1 MKCTP
6 HIIEYTKI
14 RYSIREK
21 DKMSFGT
28 IESFSTQQNMELR
41 SWYWYDWANQAF
53 ALSVSTILAPALISR
68 YFDLATGGGSNVGGI
83 VITGD
88 SFYALVLGFSMMF
101 VAITSPIL
109 GAIADRVPI
118 KKKIIWVYTII
129 GIIFTAFMGL
139 APHFGEDSSFKYLA
153 FFFVMGQIGFS
164 GANTIYYAFMPYL
177 ADKENMDHVSSWG
190 YAYGFIGGSLI
201 LILHLLV
208 LSFAEN
214 SNWALSFVFVSTA
227 LWWLI
232 FALPFFKNTPEP
244 EIHNKVEYE
253 SIIDAVKNGFLEVKN
268 SFKEIKKYKQLAIF
282 LVAYLLFYDG
292 INTIG
297 GLAAAFAESVLRLS
311 QQMNFVLILL
321 VNVIAIPMSI
331 VGGKL
336 AMKFGTKRVLGWA
349 LGVYL
354 FTAIV
359 AIGFAPL
366 ELNDDYERY
375 DFQYQYNE
383 ESGQYELDTLYDR
396 GIKGWV
402 SKSGEGDEKFR
413 DAFMIFMIEG
423 KIEGIRW
430 QDSDIERNII
440 SVDEGRMLVVAM
452 ENNTDHRFSFYFM
465 GGKLNSEKSVG
476 DNHPTIIEG
485 GLLDFWPN
493 FLRDNIWSP
502 LNFGVNL
509 QWILLGTMVGMVMGT
524 AGAQARS
531 LFSMLVP
538 KTKTAE
544 FFGFFG
550 FMGKAAAV
558 FGPFIYALTA
568 SSMDSRVGLMSILL
582 VIVLGWILFPFIN
595 IEEGI
600 RVAKQVDDGTYMS
613 EDN

>member
-1 MKCTP
+1 
-6 HIIEYTKI
+6 
-14 RYSIREK
+14 
-21 DKMSFGT
+21 MSFGT
-28 IESFSTQQNMELR
+28 LENFSYQQNKELR
-41 SWYWYDWANQAF
+41 SWYWYDWANQSF
-53 ALSVSTILAPALISR
+53 ALTVSTILAPALISR
-68 YFDLATGGGSNVGGI
+68 YYDLATGGGSNLGGV

-88 SFYALVLGFSMMF
+88 SFYAIVLGFSMMF
-101 VAITSPIL
+101 VAITSPVL

-129 GIIFTAFMGL
+129 GIIFTALMGL
-139 APHFGEDSSFKYLA
+139 TPHLGEDSNFKYLA
-153 FFFVMGQIGFS
+153 LFFIMGQIGFS

-177 ADKENMDHVSSWG
+177 SDKENMDHVSSWG

-201 LILHLLV
+201 LILHLIV
-208 LSFAEN
+208 LEFAEN
-214 SNWALSFVFVSTA
+214 NNWALSFVFVSTA

-232 FALPFFKNTPEP
+232 FGLPFFKNTPEP
-244 EIHNKVEYE
+244 KIQNEVAYE
-253 SIIDAVKNGFLEVKN
+253 SIADAVKNGFLEVVN

-282 LVAYLLFYDG
+282 LLAYLLFYDG

-321 VNVIAIPMSI
+321 VNIIAIPMSI

-354 FTAIV
+354 FTATV

-383 ESGQYELDTLYDR
+383 QENQYELDTLYDR
-396 GIKGWV
+396 GVKGWV

-413 DAFMIFMIEG
+413 DAFMIYLIDG
-423 KIEGIRW
+423 QIEGIRW
-430 QDSDIERNII
+430 QNSDIERNII
-440 SVDEGRMLVVAM
+440 SVDEGMRLVTAM
-452 ENNTDHRFSFYFM
+452 ENMTDHRFSFYFM
-465 GGKLNSEKSVG
+465 GGILNSQKSVG
-476 DNHPTIIEG
+476 DKHPTIIEG
-485 GLLDFWPN
+485 GMLDFWPN
-493 FLRDNIWSP
+493 FLRDNVWKP

-509 QWILLGTMVGMVMGT
+509 QWVLLGTMVGMVMGT

-568 SSMDSRVGLMSILL
+568 SSLDSRVGLMSILL

-600 RVAKQVDDGTYMS
+600 RVAKQVDEGTGTV
-613 EDN
+613 EE

>member
-1 MKCTP
+1 
-6 HIIEYTKI
+6 
-14 RYSIREK
+14 
-21 DKMSFGT
+21 MSFGT
-28 IESFSTQQNMELR
+28 IDNLSYQQNKELK
-41 SWYWYDWANQAF
+41 SWYLYDWANQAF
-53 ALSVSTILAPALISR
+53 ALTVSTILAPALISR
-68 YFDLATGGGSNVGGI
+68 YFDLATGGGSQVGGI
-83 VITGD
+83 LITGD

-118 KKKIIWVYTII
+118 KKKIIWIYTVI
-129 GIIFTAFMGL
+129 GIIFTALMGL
-139 APHFGEDSSFKYLA
+139 APHLGEDSNFKYLA
-153 FFFVMGQIGFS
+153 FFFIMGQIGFS

-177 ADKENMDHVSSWG
+177 ANKENMDHVSSWG

-201 LILHLLV
+201 LILHLVV
-208 LSFAEN
+208 LTFADT

-232 FALPFFKNTPEP
+232 FGLPFFKNTTEP
-244 EIHNKVEYE
+244 EISNEIKYE
-253 SIIDAVKNGFLEVKN
+253 SIIDAIKSGFFEVIN
-268 SFKEIKKYKQLAIF
+268 SFKEIRKFKQLAIF
-282 LVAYLLFYDG
+282 LLAYLLFYDG

-321 VNVIAIPMSI
+321 VNIIAIPMSI

-336 AMKFGTKRVLGWA
+336 ATKFGTKRVLGWA

-375 DFQYQYNE
+375 DFLYKFDE
-383 ESGQYELDTLYDR
+383 DSEQYELETLYDR
-396 GIKGWV
+396 GVKGWV
-402 SKSGEGDEKFR
+402 SKSGEGDERFR
-413 DAFMIFMIEG
+413 ETFMIFMIEG
-423 KIEGIRW
+423 EIDGVRW
-430 QDSDIERNII
+430 QDSDIEKNVI
-440 SVDEGRMLVVAM
+440 SVDEGKDLVNAMLKM
-452 ENNTDHRFSFYFM
+452 TDHRFSFYFM
-465 GGKLNSEKSVG
+465 GGILNSEKSVG
-476 DNHPTIIEG
+476 TNHPTIIEG
-485 GLLDFWPN
+485 GALDFWPN
-493 FLRDNIWSP
+493 FLRDNVWYP

-509 QWILLGTMVGMVMGT
+509 QWIFLGTMVGMVMGT

-531 LFSMLVP
+531 LFSMLIP
-538 KTKTAE
+538 KSKTTE

-558 FGPFIYALTA
+558 FGPFIYALSA
-568 SSMDSRVGLMSILL
+568 SSMDSRVGLLSILV

-595 IEEGI
+595 IEEGM
-600 RVAKQVDDGTYMS
+600 RVAKQVDEEAGIM
-613 EDN
+613 EE

>member
-1 MKCTP
+1 
-6 HIIEYTKI
+6 
-14 RYSIREK
+14 
-21 DKMSFGT
+21 MSFGT
-28 IESFSTQQNMELR
+28 IDNFSYQQNKELR
-41 SWYWYDWANQAF
+41 SWYWYDWANQSF
-53 ALSVSTILAPALISR
+53 ALTVSTILAPALISR
-68 YFDLATGGGSNVGGI
+68 YFDLATGGGSNLGGV

-101 VAITSPIL
+101 VAITSPVL

-129 GIIFTAFMGL
+129 GIIFTALMGL
-139 APHFGEDSSFKYLA
+139 APHLGEDSNFKYLA
-153 FFFVMGQIGFS
+153 FFFIMGQIGFS

-177 ADKENMDHVSSWG
+177 ANKENMDHVSSWG

-201 LILHLLV
+201 LILHLIV
-208 LSFAEN
+208 LEFAEN
-214 SNWALSFVFVSTA
+214 NNWALSFVFVSTA

-232 FALPFFKNTPEP
+232 FGLPFFKNTPEP
-244 EIHNKVEYE
+244 KIQNEVAYG
-253 SIIDAVKNGFLEVKN
+253 SIIDAVKNGFLEVVN

-282 LVAYLLFYDG
+282 LLAYLLFYDG

-321 VNVIAIPMSI
+321 VNIIAIPMSI
-331 VGGKL
+331 IGGKL

-354 FTAIV
+354 FTATV

-383 ESGQYELDTLYDR
+383 QENQYELDTLYDR
-396 GIKGWV
+396 GVKGWV

-413 DAFMIFMIEG
+413 DAFMTYLIDG
-423 KIEGIRW
+423 QIEGIRW
-430 QDSDIERNII
+430 QNSDIERNII
-440 SVDEGRMLVVAM
+440 SVDEGMRLVTAM
-452 ENNTDHRFSFYFM
+452 ENMTDHRFSFYFM
-465 GGKLNSEKSVG
+465 GGSLDSQKSVG
-476 DNHPTIIEG
+476 DKHPTIIEG
-485 GLLDFWPN
+485 GMLDFWPN
-493 FLRDNIWSP
+493 FLRDNVWKP

-509 QWILLGTMVGMVMGT
+509 QWVLLGTMVGMVMGT

-568 SSMDSRVGLMSILL
+568 SSLDSRVGLMSILL

-600 RVAKQVDDGTYMS
+600 RVANQVDEGTGTV
-613 EDN
+613 EE

>member
-1 MKCTP
+1 
-6 HIIEYTKI
+6 
-14 RYSIREK
+14 
-21 DKMSFGT
+21 MSFGT
-28 IESFSTQQNMELR
+28 IDNFSYQQNKELR
-41 SWYWYDWANQAF
+41 SWYWYDWANQSF
-53 ALSVSTILAPALISR
+53 ALTVSTILAPALISR
-68 YFDLATGGGSNVGGI
+68 YFDLATGGGSNLGGV

-101 VAITSPIL
+101 VAITSPVL

-129 GIIFTAFMGL
+129 GIIFTALMGL
-139 APHFGEDSSFKYLA
+139 APHLGEDSNFKYLA
-153 FFFVMGQIGFS
+153 FFFIMGQIGFS

-201 LILHLLV
+201 LILHLIV
-208 LSFAEN
+208 LQFAEN
-214 SNWALSFVFVSTA
+214 NNWALSFVFVSTA

-232 FALPFFKNTPEP
+232 FGLPFFKNTPDPKIQNE
-244 EIHNKVEYE
+244 VEYE
-253 SIIDAVKNGFLEVKN
+253 SIIDAVKNGFLEVVN
-268 SFKEIKKYKQLAIF
+268 SFKEIKKYKQLVIF
-282 LVAYLLFYDG
+282 LLAYLLFYDG

-311 QQMNFVLILL
+311 QQVNFVLILL
-321 VNVIAIPMSI
+321 VNIIAIPMSI

-354 FTAIV
+354 FTATV

-383 ESGQYELDTLYDR
+383 QENQYELDTLYDR
-396 GIKGWV
+396 GVKGWV

-413 DAFMIFMIEG
+413 DAFLTYLIDG
-423 KIEGIRW
+423 QIEGIRW
-430 QDSDIERNII
+430 QNSDIERNII
-440 SVDEGRMLVVAM
+440 SVDEGMGLVTAM
-452 ENNTDHRFSFYFM
+452 ENMTDHRFSFYFM
-465 GGKLNSEKSVG
+465 GGSLNSQKSVG
-476 DNHPTIIEG
+476 DKHPTIIEG
-485 GLLDFWPN
+485 GMLDFWPN
-493 FLRDNIWSP
+493 FLRDNVWKP

-509 QWILLGTMVGMVMGT
+509 QWVLLGTMVGMVMGT

-568 SSMDSRVGLMSILL
+568 SSLDSRVGLMSILL

-600 RVAKQVDDGTYMS
+600 RVAKQVDEETGTV
-613 EDN
+613 EE